1 VTNSDDSTV
10 TRINPSTNK
19 VAKMRVGRNPY
30 GIAAGA
36 RSLWVASVGSGTV
49 SRIASS
55 GRVLRKL
62 AVCPD
67 PVAVAATSG
76 TAWVACNNA
85 ARAIRVG

>member
-1 VTNSDDSTV
+1 
-10 TRINPSTNK
+10 
-19 VAKMRVGRNPY
+19 
-30 GIAAGA
+30 
-36 RSLWVASVGSGTV
+36 
-49 SRIASS
+49 
-55 GRVLRKL
+55 VLRKL